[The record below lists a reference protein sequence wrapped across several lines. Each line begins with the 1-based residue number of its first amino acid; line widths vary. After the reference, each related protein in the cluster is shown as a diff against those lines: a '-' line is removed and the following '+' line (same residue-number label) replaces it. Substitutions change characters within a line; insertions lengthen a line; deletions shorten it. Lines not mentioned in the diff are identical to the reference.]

1 MSIEGIRKGYV
12 FCQKWY
18 VKDKGGKVGG
28 PSSYNT
34 LLSAPLA
41 HWAII
46 TARSEK
52 LCILLLLVIVTF
64 YAFCFFSYS
73 IRMHPLSLHQS
84 LVSLFHLHKF
94 AYYSRDTSHVSVRPI
109 KTFLHDKLRR
119 KFFPCTGEGE
129 SVQFREEFAN
139 F

>member
-41 HWAII
+41 HYGPQQEAVY
-46 TARSEK
+46 SF
-52 LCILLLLVIVTF
+52 LLAIVTF
-64 YAFCFFSYS
+64 YAFCLFSYS
-73 IRMHPLSLHQS
+73 IGMLPFSLHLSPLSALQP
-84 LVSLFHLHKF
+84 LQ
-94 AYYSRDTSHVSVRPI
+94 VRSI
-109 KTFLHDKLRR
+109 LT
-119 KFFPCTGEGE
+119 
-129 SVQFREEFAN
+129 
-139 F
+139 